1 MRTALLVVLLAVF
14 GPDPL
19 VWAQQEGAAVPTE
32 EAQASSKGKS
42 DTEKPAQTSTPL
54 HEEVVV
60 TATRY
65 EVDSSQ
71 TPLPISSLSQA
82 DLERLRPERLVDALK
97 TMAGVEFTGEGPFR
111 GLPIIRGLASNR
123 ILVLVDGERLNNA
136 RESTQFAGIQPGLV
150 DLSAVERVEV
160 LRGPASV
167 LYGSD
172 AIGGVIN
179 IITKQR
185 PFTPG
190 PLQLDGVAS
199 YEYGTSADANR
210 ARAELN
216 GTGEKVAFHLG
227 ASWASVGNYQSPKGE
242 VPNSGMDQNSADG
255 SLRLLLG
262 QSSVLNLNVESVNTR
277 DVGFP
282 GYDPVTSGIDISF
295 PRFDRDKVGL
305 TWQAGDLFGLD
316 TVTLRS
322 YVQKVVKE
330 SKRNIKMGPRFFSNN
345 TTTSNIDSTGLSGQG
360 SLVTGSHRLT
370 FGADFV
376 RDRIHDETVAESSFG
391 SSNAVAVPD
400 STQTGLG
407 VFLQDEISASQRLSL
422 VGGLR
427 ADRYSF
433 TSSDDPRYLGEPFDV
448 QDSAVSG
455 NLAARY
461 AVTPHVQLTAS
472 VGRGFRAPNLQE
484 RSYTGLVSTGDT
496 WVVQN
501 PNLGPETSFNIDAGF
516 KVRYDRYAGQF
527 TVFRN
532 AVDDF
537 ITFEFLG
544 EDPNTGLMLSRFANI
559 KAATLQ
565 GAEFELHAFLDPAW
579 TAFGVASYTRGTDD
593 STGDPLPLIPPL
605 KVVLGARYEHPRW
618 WGELSTRIVAR
629 QDRIPPDTPADTYEE
644 TPGLT
649 VFDLRAGT
657 ELGAGFHLQVAVDN
671 LLDKAYHE
679 PFNRR
684 LESSRNVRTTVVYR
698 F

>member
-644 TPGLT
+644 TPGFT